1 MLTDT
6 HCHLNFESFDT
17 DRELVL
23 ERAEAADVKRILIP
37 GLDLSTSRAAVAF
50 ASSHPNV
57 HAAIGIHP
65 NSADTW
71 TPESLDELREL
82 AQNPKVVAIGE
93 IGLDYYWEVTPDQ
106 LQRKLLEDQLE
117 LSAELGLPV
126 VIHIRDKDFVQEP
139 ALQNTLEILGAW
151 QSGVRMNCPD
161 LAERPGV
168 LHSFSGNL
176 NSAELAGEYNF
187 NIGITGPVTFKKSAR
202 LREVVAGV
210 SEDQI
215 LIETDAPFLTPHP
228 HRGERNE
235 PAYVRFVA
243 EMIAAVRKTNFIQIA
258 DVTTANAKRLFH
270 W

>member
-6 HCHLNFESFDT
+6 HCHLNFESFDA

-23 ERAEAADVKRILIP
+23 KRAEAVEVTRILIP
-37 GLDLSTSRAAVAF
+37 GLDLPTSRAAVELA
-50 ASSHPNV
+50 ASHPSV
-57 HAAIGIHP
+57 YAAIGIHP
-65 NSADTW
+65 NSADTR
-71 TPESLDELREL
+71 TPESVDELREL
-82 AQNPKVVAIGE
+82 SRNPKVVAIGE
-93 IGLDYYWEVTPDQ
+93 IGLDYYWEITPVS
-106 LQRKLLEDQLE
+106 LQRKILEEQLE

-126 VIHIRDKDFVQEP
+126 VVHIRDKDTFQEP
-139 ALQNTLEILGAW
+139 AMRNTLEILDAW
-151 QSGVRMNCPD
+151 QLGLRYNYPD

-168 LHSFSGNL
+168 LHSFSGSL

-187 NIGITGPVTFKKSAR
+187 NIGITGPITFKKSER
-202 LREVVAGV
+202 LREVASGV
-210 SEDQI
+210 SEHRI

-243 EMIAAVRKTNFIQIA
+243 EMIATVRETHFIQIA
-258 DVTTANAKRLFH
+258 DATTANAKRLFH